1 MRVLVV
7 DDDLLVAESIA
18 SALRSTCIDVVGA
31 VRSVDD
37 AVRVV
42 TERSVDVVL
51 ADVMIGGEPAG
62 LAISARLREVRPDA
76 PPVVMLSSFR
86 TPYLVARAR
95 EAGAV
100 AYLRKDT
107 DLATLRAT
115 LADALAGRSS
125 LPSPIGSERPPSER
139 EIAIM
144 RLVGAGHSSAEI
156 GVRLGLSERT
166 VETYLSR
173 MFERYGVSS
182 RSQLVVTAIQRAW
195 ITELPGGD
203 AGGEGPVRGRS

>member
-1 MRVLVV
+1 M
-7 DDDLLVAESIA
+7 AESIA

>member
-125 LPSPIGSERPPSER
+125 LPSPIGSERPPSEC